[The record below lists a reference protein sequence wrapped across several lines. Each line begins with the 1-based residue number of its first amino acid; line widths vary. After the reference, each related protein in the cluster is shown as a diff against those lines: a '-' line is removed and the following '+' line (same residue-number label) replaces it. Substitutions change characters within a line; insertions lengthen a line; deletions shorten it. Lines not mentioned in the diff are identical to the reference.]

1 MTTTTLA
8 IIIFIAI
15 VVQLGVFILLHL
27 YRANRNLSQGAKQN
41 ENVPA
46 AAHIT
51 TQNQTRE
58 PSLANHWMEC
68 KVQRRE
74 YENKDHSICSYY
86 LAAVD
91 GKPLPDFLPGQYLT
105 FKLNIDDP
113 LTQQK
118 KAIIRCYSLSDAP
131 RADYYRVSI
140 KRVSAPADQPELPDG
155 MASSYLHDVIQP
167 GSRLLIK
174 PPYGQFH
181 LQSEQA
187 LPVVLIG
194 GGIGITPM
202 LSIVNTL
209 LQQGSEREIWL
220 FYGLQNSQSHVMK
233 QHLSILAESHAN
245 FHLHVCYSN
254 PGENDQLG
262 VDYQHQGRVDV
273 ALLRNTLNMTRYQ
286 FYICGPGAMMQSM
299 VSGLQGWGIP
309 DHDIYYEAFGPSSIN
324 PPKKAPIQTPE
335 LISGSVTFSKSDKCL
350 DWDSSYNS
358 LLEFAE
364 DHHIEIESGCRSGNC
379 GACQTPVQ
387 SGNLDLIQNPDFD
400 IPPGHCLMCISTPRG
415 NLTLDA

>member
-8 IIIFIAI
+8 IIIFVAI
-15 VVQLGVFILLHL
+15 VAQLGVFILLHL

-46 AAHIT
+46 AGHIA

-68 KVQRRE
+68 KVQRRK

-86 LAAVD
+86 LEAVD
-91 GKPLPDFLPGQYLT
+91 GNPLPHFLPGQYLT

-113 LTQQK
+113 LTQQQ

-155 MASSYLHDVIQP
+155 IASSYFHDVIQP

-174 PPYGQFH
+174 PPSGQFH
-181 LQSEQA
+181 LQTEQA

-220 FYGLQNSQSHVMK
+220 FYGVQDSQSHVMK
-233 QHLSILAESHAN
+233 QHLSTLVESHAN

-286 FYICGPGAMMQSM
+286 FYICGPGTMMQSM
-299 VSGLQGWGIP
+299 VSGLQVWGIP
-309 DHDIYYEAFGPSSIN
+309 DHDIYYEAFGPSSIK

-335 LISGSVTFSKSDKCL
+335 LISGSVTFCKSDKCL

-364 DHHIEIESGCRSGNC
+364 DNHIEIESGCRSGSC

-387 SGNLDLIQNPDFD
+387 SGDLDLIQDPDFD

>member
-1 MTTTTLA
+1 MTTATLA
-8 IIIFIAI
+8 IIIFVAI
-15 VVQLGVFILLHL
+15 VAQLGVFILLHI
-27 YRANRNLSQGAKQN
+27 YRANRNLSQGAKQI

-46 AAHIT
+46 AGHIA

-58 PSLANHWMEC
+58 PSLANQWMEC
-68 KVQRRE
+68 TVQRRE
-74 YENKDHSICSYY
+74 YENKDRSICSYY

-105 FKLNIDDP
+105 FKLNIDDA

-155 MASSYLHDVIQP
+155 MASSYFHDVIQP

-174 PPYGQFH
+174 PPCGQFH
-181 LQSEQA
+181 LQAEQA

-220 FYGLQNSQSHVMK
+220 FYGVQDSQSHIMK
-233 QHLSILAESHAN
+233 QHLTTLAESHAN

-286 FYICGPGAMMQSM
+286 FYICGPAGMMQSM
-299 VSGLQGWGIP
+299 VSGLQDWGIP
-309 DHDIYYEAFGPSSIN
+309 DKDIFYESFGPSSIKQV
-324 PPKKAPIQTPE
+324 KKTAIKKSEQIP
-335 LISGSVTFSKSDKCL
+335 GSVTFKKSGKCL
-350 DWDSSYNS
+350 SWDSSYES

-364 DHHIEIESGCRSGNC
+364 DNHIEIESGCRSGSC

-387 SGNLDLIQNPDFD
+387 SGELDLIQEPDFD